1 MMEATLQKLKKEFFA
16 FRNGIV
22 ADTLRKHFPYKIVF
36 GLQVPQL
43 AQIAAHTD
51 KSMALAERLWSER
64 GNRESRLL
72 ATYLFPLDELTP
84 DSALKLA
91 SEVETSEEA
100 DMMVFRVLKRL
111 PFANLILQQM
121 EDREDISE
129 YLKDALRNHLS

>member
-1 MMEATLQKLKKEFFA
+1 MEATLQKLKKEFFA

-51 KSMALAERLWSER
+51 KSMALAERLWGER

-72 ATYLFPLDELTP
+72 ATYLFPLDEVTP
-84 DSALKLA
+84 EMSLKLA

-100 DMMVFRVLKRL
+100 DMLIFRVLKRL
-111 PFANLILQQM
+111 PFARFLLTEM
-121 EDREDISE
+121 ENREDISD